1 MHRHASELLR
11 ESTVIFMQAVVGP
24 ITAPRSGPLPRT
36 RLRRPPP
43 PLLPVHEASVHVTPA
58 LLPVHGAAVLVLPP
72 LVKGRSF
79 EVPAHLG
86 RTLASVGVRK
96 GEALGAPAGGNR
108 WDLVGVGG

>member
-43 PLLPVHEASVHVTPA
+43 A

-72 LVKGRSF
+72 LVKGRAL

-96 GEALGAPAGGNR
+96 GEALGPPAGGNR